1 VNDTL
6 TLLAN
11 AIGLGIFYA
20 ALPGVVVAETLR
32 RGLLGGARRSFT
44 VMASGLL
51 GAAFWA
57 GLALF
62 GASLIADNRTFT
74 VALTIVGVTFLVW
87 LAVSAARAAIR
98 PPELDPHAL
107 PSARGD
113 VATGLVA
120 GVANPAGLP
129 FWAGI
134 ASSAI
139 AGQEAGADTGRATL
153 FVAGVLLG
161 SLLYAIF
168 FALLVGWGRRF
179 IRPGFF
185 RGVNAVCAVAFL
197 LFAAQM
203 LWALR

>member
-6 TLLAN
+6 SLLAN

-20 ALPGVVVAETLR
+20 ALPGVVVAEAVR
-32 RGLLGGARRSFT
+32 RGIAGGARRAFT
-44 VMASGLL
+44 VLASGLL

-62 GASLIADNRTFT
+62 GAALIADNRAFT
-74 VALTIVGVTFLVW
+74 VALTVVGVAFLAW
-87 LAVSAARAAIR
+87 LAISAARAAIR
-98 PPELDPHAL
+98 PPAVDPHAL

-161 SLLYAIF
+161 SLLYATF
-168 FALLVGWGRRF
+168 FSSLIGWGRRF
-179 IRPGFF
+179 LRPGFF
-185 RGVNAVCAVAFL
+185 RGVNAVCAAAFL